1 MIRFILLAYCLGIGL
16 VTFLPS
22 LEDWPKLVVGLI
34 LVLALSLR
42 QGQLRPLL
50 PLLACGF
57 MLGCVWHLHWASQRL
72 GERLAKPLEGVD
84 LTVSGQVASLPVRF
98 DLIQQFVFDISA
110 GEQGVRGTVR
120 LNYYGDEPIEFGD
133 YLKLVVRLNRPHG
146 LANPGSFDREAHM
159 LRRGIVASGYVREV
173 VCRDRNAD
181 YSLVSVRAEIARR
194 LKRSSIDSV
203 YGGLILALVLGEK
216 AGISANLSE
225 LFAETGT
232 SHLFVIS
239 GLHIGLVAG
248 VVFWL
253 VSLLAAAC
261 PPLLRYL
268 PRQKI
273 AGIAGLASAIGY
285 SALAGFTLPTQRAV
299 VMLGVF
305 LVSSL
310 LARETAPSIRLLY
323 ALALVLTLDP
333 LATTSAGFW
342 FSFLAVAGL
351 LYSMSFSPHW
361 PPSNTVQPGFG
372 SNGQWLT
379 KFIAA
384 AIKPQVTIFTV
395 LLVPLLFFGGAP
407 SIFSPLI
414 NTLAIPFVGLVIVP
428 LCLLFALFT
437 FIAVDFAAVL
447 FSLIEWLFYCLITTL
462 EWFSQQQ
469 YLIFGEPKTQL
480 TSVGLLAW
488 LCAIAG
494 VVLGLA
500 PVRKTLKLLAL
511 PLLLPLFWP
520 ARGANK
526 FELAVHILDVG
537 QGLAIVLQTANHTLA
552 YDTGFGIADGYS
564 AGQSVVV
571 PALQSLGVRQLDALV
586 ISHGDND
593 HIGGLA
599 GVLEAFPDTKLLTT
613 PTVIASLE
621 GAAQNC
627 KSVQPW
633 QWDGVLF
640 EFLSVNDSALSSN
653 NQSCVL
659 RVSTSSASVLL
670 PGDIERDAELLL
682 ATQFTKEL
690 ASDLL
695 IAPHHGSKSSSSYPF
710 LKLVQP
716 QMAIVS
722 AGYNNRFGHPSQ
734 AITQRYDTL
743 GIDYWV
749 THEEGMISVFYPWAA
764 SAAIAPRSYR
774 KSVPRYWR

>member
-1 MIRFILLAYCLGIGL
+1 MIRFILLAYCFGIGL
-16 VTFLPS
+16 VACLPS
-22 LEDWPKLVVGLI
+22 LAHWPYLVVAPI

-42 QGQLRPLL
+42 QRQFWPLL
-50 PLLACGF
+50 PLLVCGF
-57 MLGCVWHLHWASQRL
+57 VLGSVWHLHWASQRL

-84 LTVSGQVASLPVRF
+84 LVISGQVASLPIRF
-98 DLIQQFVFDISA
+98 DLIQQFGFHISR
-110 GEQGVRGTVR
+110 GEQGVAGSVR

-133 YLKLVVRLNRPHG
+133 QLEIVVRLNRPHG
-146 LANPGSFDREAHM
+146 LVNPGSFDREAHM
-159 LRRGIVASGYVREV
+159 LRQGIVASGYVREV
-173 VCRDRNAD
+173 LSRDRRVAF
-181 YSLVSVRAEIARR
+181 SLISVRAEIARR
-194 LKRSSIDSV
+194 LKLSSRDSV
-203 YGGLILALVLGEK
+203 YGGVILALVLGEK
-216 AGISANLSE
+216 AGISTNQNE

-248 VVFWL
+248 VFYWL

-273 AGIAGLASAIGY
+273 AGIASLAAAIGY

-310 LARETAPSIRLLY
+310 LARETASSLRLLF

-351 LYSMSFSPHW
+351 MYSMSFSPHW
-361 PPSNTVQPGFG
+361 LASNTPQLEFE
-372 SNGQWLT
+372 SYRRRLARY
-379 KFIAA
+379 IAA
-384 AIKPQVTIFTV
+384 AIKPQLTIFIV

-407 SIFSPLI
+407 SILSPLI
-414 NTLAIPFVGLVIVP
+414 NTLAIPLVGLVIVP
-428 LCLLFALFT
+428 LCLLLALFT
-437 FIAVDFAAVL
+437 FIAVDFTPVL
-447 FSLIEWLFYCLITTL
+447 FSLIQWLFYCLFTAL

-469 YLIFGEPKTQL
+469 YLVFGEPKSQL
-480 TSVGLLAW
+480 TNVGLWAW
-488 LCAIAG
+488 FCAVIG

-500 PVRKTLKLLAL
+500 PFTKTLKLLAL

-520 ARGANK
+520 ARGANN
-526 FELAVHILDVG
+526 FELAVHVLDVG
-537 QGLAIVLQTANHTLA
+537 QGLAILLQTANHAVL

-564 AGQSVVV
+564 AGQMVVV

-593 HIGGLA
+593 HIGGLV
-599 GVLEAFPDTKLLTT
+599 GVLEAFPGTELITT
-613 PTVIASLE
+613 PAVIASL
-621 GAAQNC
+621 GTSAQNC
-627 KSVQPW
+627 KTAPAW

-640 EFLSVNDSALSSN
+640 QFLSVDDSALSSN

-670 PGDIERDAELLL
+670 PGDIERDTELLL
-682 ATQFTKEL
+682 ATQFSNKL

-695 IAPHHGSKSSSSYPF
+695 ISPHHGSKSSSSYPF
-710 LKLVQP
+710 LKLAKP
-716 QMAIVS
+716 QLAIVS

-734 AITQRYDTL
+734 AITQRYNTL
-743 GIDYWV
+743 DIDYRV
-749 THEEGMISVFYPWAA
+749 THEEGMISVFYPLPATDA
-764 SAAIAPRSYR
+764 TTPISYR
-774 KSVPRYWR
+774 KSAPRYWR